1 MSLTGQ
7 DIAEAQG
14 ALASLLGD
22 FLAPHGI
29 STNEFI
35 TMRVIVVRGKDMTP
49 DQMVAFL
56 ASQRQLGLDQTAA
69 AALLRGMEDKGW
81 VAGDGKLT
89 EAGRETFERLNALV
103 NTLTPKV
110 FAGFDPSVLE
120 TAHNVMRQVIVNAG
134 ALREQLVTQAASD

>member
-14 ALASLLGD
+14 ALAGLLGD

-35 TMRVIVVRGKDMTP
+35 TMRVIVARGNDMAP
-49 DQMVAFL
+49 GPMRDFL
-56 ASQRQLGLDQTAA
+56 ASQRQLGLTGTDVV
-69 AALLRGMEDKGW
+69 ALFYALEAKGW
-81 VAGDGKLT
+81 VSGDGKLT

-110 FAGFDPSVLE
+110 FAGFDPNTLE
-120 TAHNVMRQVIVNAG
+120 IAHHVMRQVIVNAG
-134 ALREQLVTQAASD
+134 ALREQLVTRASG

>member
-35 TMRVIVVRGKDMTP
+35 TMRVIVFRGDAMTP
-49 DQMVAFL
+49 GQMRDFL
-56 ASQRQLGLDQTAA
+56 ASQRQLGLTRTDVI
-69 AALLRGMEDKGW
+69 ALFHVLEAKGW
-81 VAGDGKLT
+81 VSGEGKLT
-89 EAGRETFERLNALV
+89 EAGREAFKRLDALV

-120 TAHNVMRQVIVNAG
+120 IAHSVMRQVIVNAG
-134 ALREQLVTQAASD
+134 ALREQLLSPAASG